1 MRSAR
6 VGHSRSFDDSM
17 VMILYITL
25 TSMSTSTVE
34 WLLNATIKKFKT
46 KIVIVTSY
54 QHLLS
59 VSREVQKQA

>member
-1 MRSAR
+1 MLSVK
-6 VGHSRSFDDSM
+6 VGHSRSFDDLM

-34 WLLNATIKKFKT
+34 WLLNATIKEFKT
-46 KIVIVTSY
+46 KIVIVNSY

-59 VSREVQKQA
+59 VSREVQKRA